1 MQDRLDAPSL
11 YAQQLRRTVLK
22 GAVVVFITAG
32 YSGKRFIFERCK
44 QLGVRSVVV
53 DGPDSW
59 SEQLVTDGL
68 AEDFV
73 ALDFGDADTL
83 FDRLL
88 QTCRQ
93 VRTHRIHSL
102 TCCWLLLVATKQC
115 MSWLGL
121 KRFNV

>member
-11 YAQQLRRTVLK
+11 QAQQLRRTVLK

-59 SEQLVTDGL
+59 SEQLVADGL

-83 FDRLL
+83 FNRLL

-93 VRTHRIHSL
+93 V
-102 TCCWLLLVATKQC
+102 C
-115 MSWLGL
+115 
-121 KRFNV
+121 F